1 MTTLRSVSEPDFRA
15 LFEAVPEL
23 YLVLAPDR
31 PRTIIAASDAYL
43 RATMTTREEI
53 LGRGLFDVFPDNP
66 DDPEA
71 TGTSNLAVSISRAI
85 ATRAADTMALQRYD
99 IRRPDGEFE
108 ERWWSP
114 VNTPVL
120 GDDGHVRY
128 IIHRVEDVT
137 ELDMIRRKSIALEAK
152 IASEQQRAD
161 LRFRDFVDLAPD
173 GVVACDQA
181 GTILLV
187 NVAAERMFG
196 YARSELIGQP
206 IETLIPERVRAKHPG
221 HVAQFTAAP
230 KLRPM
235 GSGLELAGRRKDGSE
250 FPVEISLSPMPGDGG
265 LMVSTAIRDITER
278 RAIERDLQR
287 LAAIVDS
294 SEDAIIAETLTG
306 EVTAWNAS
314 AERLF
319 GYAASEA
326 VGASIVK
333 IVPDGT
339 LDHERAMLDR
349 IARGEKVPAF
359 EATRRRK
366 DGTLID
372 VSIRL
377 SPIVEAGRVVGASK
391 LTRDITERKRIEE
404 SARRANAYLLSAVD
418 TIQGA
423 FAIYDEHDR
432 AVLVNSAVR
441 QLFGGKVADM
451 AVGASFERALDAG
464 LAANVFEL
472 DTTTREEFRAA
483 RLAYHRDPSGTFE
496 LRTTSGRILRVF
508 EQRTPEGGTVS
519 LYVDIT
525 ADVTREAEVRTARA
539 EAEAASVAKS
549 EFLSSMSHEL
559 RTPLNAILGFAE
571 LLYRDRKEPLS
582 PRQRERL
589 EHVQRGGAHLL
600 RLIDDVLDLAR
611 IESGRIEISAEPMTV
626 VDVIRN
632 VVSTLEP
639 LAARHW
645 IALRFTP
652 DDDSPVV
659 IADRTRVSQIL
670 MNFGSNA
677 IKYGRQGGH
686 ATLRVSRSAPGIV
699 RIAVTDDGI
708 GIPADKQSKIFEP
721 FQRAGQETGPI
732 QGTGIG
738 LAITKRLAVMMGGSV
753 GFSSEVGQGSE
764 FWIDLPEYREPA
776 DKLLSSAA
784 RVPIESPLATEGSRR
799 LIIYIEDNPS
809 NIALMHAVID
819 DLPRLEMLTASTA
832 EIGLPLIRTRRPEVV
847 IMDIN
852 LPGMSGIEAT
862 RRLAEWPETRSI
874 PVIALSAAVL
884 PKDTARAK
892 ESGFYRYLTKPVKLD
907 ELVAALEELL
917 VPKG

>member
-1 MTTLRSVSEPDFRA
+1 VIEPDFRA
-15 LFEAVPEL
+15 LFEAVPGL

-43 RATMTTREEI
+43 RATMTAREAI

-71 TGTSNLAVSISRAI
+71 TGTRNLAASIARAI

-99 IRRPDGEFE
+99 IRRPNGEFE

-120 GDDGHVRY
+120 GDDGNVRY

-137 ELDMIRRKSIALEAK
+137 ELDLIRRNSVALEARV
-152 IASEQQRAD
+152 ASEQQRAD

-173 GVVACDQA
+173 GVVACDKA
-181 GTILLV
+181 GTIILV

-230 KLRPM
+230 NLRPM
-235 GSGLELAGRRKDGSE
+235 GSGLKLAGRRKDGSE
-250 FPVEISLSPMPGDGG
+250 FPVEISLSPMQGDGG
-265 LMVSTAIRDITER
+265 LTVSTTI
-278 RAIERDLQR
+278 
-287 LAAIVDS
+287 
-294 SEDAIIAETLTG
+294 
-306 EVTAWNAS
+306 
-314 AERLF
+314 
-319 GYAASEA
+319 
-326 VGASIVK
+326 
-333 IVPDGT
+333 
-339 LDHERAMLDR
+339 
-349 IARGEKVPAF
+349 
-359 EATRRRK
+359 
-366 DGTLID
+366 
-372 VSIRL
+372 
-377 SPIVEAGRVVGASK
+377 
-391 LTRDITERKRIEE
+391 RDITERKRIEE
-404 SARRANAYLLSAVD
+404 SARRANAYLLRAVD

-441 QLFGGKVADM
+441 QLFGGKVADT

-464 LAANVFEL
+464 LAANLYEL
-472 DTTTREEFRAA
+472 GTMTRKEFRAA

-525 ADVTREAEVRTARA
+525 ADATREAELRTARA
-539 EAEAASVAKS
+539 EAEAASGAKS

-559 RTPLNAILGFAE
+559 RTPLNAVLGFAE
-571 LLYRDRKEPLS
+571 LLYRDHKEPLS

-611 IESGRIEISAEPMTV
+611 IESGRIEIAAEPMTV

-639 LAARHW
+639 LAARHS
-645 IALRFTP
+645 IALRYTP
-652 DDDSPVV
+652 DDGSPVV

-686 ATLRVSRSAPGIV
+686 TTLRVSRSAPGVV

-708 GIPADKQSKIFEP
+708 GIPVDKQSKIFEP

-738 LAITKRLAVMMGGSV
+738 LAITRRLAVMMGGSV
-753 GFSSEVGQGSE
+753 GFSSELGRGSE

-776 DKLLSSAA
+776 AKLPSCPAC
-784 RVPIESPLATEGSRR
+784 VPIESPLAAEGGRR
-799 LIIYIEDNPS
+799 LVVYIEDNPS

-819 DLPRLEMLTASTA
+819 DLPRIEMRAAPTA
-832 EIGLPLIRTRRPEVV
+832 EIGLELIRTHRPDVV

-862 RRLAEWPETRSI
+862 RKLAEWPGTRSI

-884 PKDTARAK
+884 PKDTARTK

-907 ELVAALEELL
+907 ELVATLEELL
-917 VPKG
+917 VPKA